1 MANLNNRVEPSW
13 RLNQINREIN
23 ENERPLAWNIVV
35 IRRIEWIRD
44 SQPEQCGYMNY
55 VAARLEI
62 WRIISLVSRPIMIIQ
77 RRKRE

>member
-1 MANLNNRVEPSW
+1 MANLNNRVEPCW

-23 ENERPLAWNIVV
+23 ENGRSLAWNIVV
-35 IRRIEWIRD
+35 IRGIEWIRD
-44 SQPEQCGYMNY
+44 SQPEQRGSMNY